1 MKLKINSIM
10 KKMYTNKPMIDTE
23 SLLEAAPSN
32 TDSEKRVKVLEEK
45 VRMLSEQL
53 HKMATALELNS
64 RQLRRQNT
72 DINNVTTAIRNKSS

>member
-1 MKLKINSIM
+1 M

-53 HKMATALELNS
+53 HKMASTLNLNS
-64 RQLRRQNT
+64 RQIRKQNT
-72 DINNVTTAIRNKSS
+72 DINNVTTAVRSKFS

>member
-1 MKLKINSIM
+1 
-10 KKMYTNKPMIDTE
+10 MYTNKPMLDTE
-23 SLLEAAPSN
+23 SLLESTPSN

-53 HKMATALELNS
+53 HKMATALELNR

-72 DINNVTTAIRNKSS
+72 EIHNVTKVLRNHQEY